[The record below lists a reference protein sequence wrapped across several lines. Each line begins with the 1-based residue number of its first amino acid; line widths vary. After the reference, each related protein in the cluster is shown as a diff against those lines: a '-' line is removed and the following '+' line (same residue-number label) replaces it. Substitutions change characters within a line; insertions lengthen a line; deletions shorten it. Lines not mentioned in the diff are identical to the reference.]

1 MSTHRSLAR
10 AGVVTTAG
18 LAALFATA
26 GLASAHVTVQP
37 AGEAAQGGY
46 AKVAFRVPNERPNAG
61 TVKLEVALPKDKPL
75 TSVLTKPLPGWRA
88 EVTKTRLDQPLESH
102 GRKIEEVVS
111 AIVWTAEGGTRINPG
126 EFQEFEVS
134 LGQLPK
140 DTDQL
145 VLPATQTYDN
155 GEVVRWD
162 APPPA
167 KGAEEPNSPA
177 PVLRLVAK
185 KEDGHGTAA
194 ASGSDGAT
202 AGGGAGTDNA
212 ARWLG
217 GAGLA
222 VGALGLGLGIGA
234 VARGRRKA

>member
-1 MSTHRSLAR
+1 MSTHRFLVR
-10 AGVVTTAG
+10 AGVLTTAG
-18 LAALFATA
+18 LATLLASA

-37 AGEAAQGGY
+37 GEAAQGGY
-46 AKVAFRVPNERPNAG
+46 AKVAFRVPNERPTAG
-61 TVKLEVALPKDKPL
+61 TVKLEVTLPKDKPL
-75 TSVLTKPLPGWRA
+75 TSVLTKPLPGWKS
-88 EVTKTRLDQPLESH
+88 EVTKTKLDKPIESH

-111 AIVWTAEGGTRINPG
+111 AITWTADSGTRINPG

-140 DTDQL
+140 DADQL
-145 VLPATQTYDN
+145 VLPAVQTYDN

-167 KGAEEPNSPA
+167 KGGEEPNFPA
-177 PVLRLVAK
+177 PALKLVAK
-185 KEDGHGTAA
+185 KEDSQATATGAATTNAA
-194 ASGSDGAT
+194 ATD
-202 AGGGAGTDNA
+202 GTDNA

-222 VGALGLGLGIGA
+222 VGALGLGLGLGA
-234 VARGRRKA
+234 AARGRRKA